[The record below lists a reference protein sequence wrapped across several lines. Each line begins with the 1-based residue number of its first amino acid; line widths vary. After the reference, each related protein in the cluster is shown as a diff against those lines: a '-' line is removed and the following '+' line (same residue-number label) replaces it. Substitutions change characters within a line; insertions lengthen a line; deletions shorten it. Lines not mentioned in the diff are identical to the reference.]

1 MANITSAGTGN
12 SNDGATWTGG
22 SVPTSSDNA
31 IIQNGHT
38 VTQNAAHTFKSLRV
52 ETGGTWTADGSNHLT
67 LSGEN
72 DSDFALQIVDGTYN
86 HANGTVV
93 INNGG
98 GGIAHAAIQ
107 AGDATSTT
115 GLYDLTISGGG
126 TTCEIYGDTTIHRNM
141 EAGGSTTVLRGA
153 LTVNGNLT
161 VNGILNTQ
169 YSSTDRNLTVA
180 GALTNDGTLTLN
192 SSTVN
197 LGSTS
202 TEAGDVTGAGT
213 FNLDTSTINYHTGG
227 NANFNPSTSANF
239 DTNTSTLNLIGLD
252 SSIRAHNFKFNSG
265 NMHNV
270 TTSRGAGSGT
280 HIDKLAANCTITGD
294 LTVGVNSKFS
304 SGTRVFTVNG
314 DVSVTGE
321 LDCDDSDKPMTFGS
335 LTINSGGTYN
345 ATTGTTT
352 LTGKT
357 SSGNYS
363 LDNQGTISG
372 TLNVKVTGDG
382 GHIRE
387 QGTGGINNLEVDLG
401 GSSEYHRLSD
411 STTITGNLTI
421 TEGDFQ
427 PNGRNLTVAGTTTIG
442 PNSGAADQA
451 TLTCSSG
458 DMSLGASQTS
468 SYALRVAQGG
478 TFTGGTGTHTIGSL
492 EVVNNAAAKCT
503 LTNDITTISSER
515 TSTNRAIS
523 IAGTDAVFNHGS
535 VTVKLTNPASTV
547 LKTNFNDLYNLIIDH
562 ATVVGKYTDNF
573 VIANNLTIN
582 QGTFEADAGDENLTV
597 TGDVTVGDGTGSA
610 NTAVLGH
617 SGDDTATNT
626 FGSLT
631 IASDGEYQATSGT
644 TTITDEGD
652 GSSGTNGYAWYN
664 VTGTYT
670 HNNGTVK
677 FTGNSDTDIREDAF
691 YNLII
696 NGDTSSV
703 DFYIRQKDGSSS
715 SSGHIKIFNN
725 LDIQRGGFQR
735 AKSANELSVF
745 GIIDI
750 CSGGTGGYFGDTS
763 DTGIYNLGAVNIHN
777 NGTLNLSNGDNNIN
791 SIRNIAGTVAQD

>member
-1 MANITSAGTGN
+1 MADKTWVGGTSDDAAVDANWSPSGVPA
-12 SNDGATWTGG
+12 SNDKVAIPDASTTSNDCRLTAATSWGTLTIATDGILVGNGQTLTLNGG
-22 SVPTSSDNA
+22 VND
-31 IIQNGHT
+31 
-38 VTQNAAHTFKSLRV
+38 
-52 ETGGTWTADGSNHLT
+52 GGTAADYNYTDQGQTTNVSGNLDITMRNIRSSGDRAIVTAAANNIRNLKIDDFTADG
-67 LSGEN
+67 G
-72 DSDFALQIVDGTYN
+72 GTGKVY
-86 HANGTVV
+86 HFQT
-93 INNGG
+93 
-98 GGIAHAAIQ
+98 H
-107 AGDATSTT
+107 
-115 GLYDLTISGGG
+115 LTISG
-126 TTCEIYGDTTIHRNM
+126 D
-141 EAGGSTTVLRGA
+141 
-153 LTVNGNLT
+153 LTVEYGEF
-161 VNGILNTQ
+161 NTAF
-169 YSSTDRNLTVA
+169 SSTSYNLTVA
-180 GALTNDGTLTLN
+180 G
-192 SSTVN
+192 
-197 LGSTS
+197 
-202 TEAGDVTGAGT
+202 
-213 FNLDTSTINYHTGG
+213 I
-227 NANFNPSTSANF
+227 
-239 DTNTSTLNLIGLD
+239 
-252 SSIRAHNFKFNSG
+252 
-265 NMHNV
+265 
-270 TTSRGAGSGT
+270 
-280 HIDKLAANCTITGD
+280 
-294 LTVGVNSKFS
+294 
-304 SGTRVFTVNG
+304 
-314 DVSVTGE
+314 
-321 LDCDDSDKPMTFGS
+321 
-335 LTINSGGTYN
+335 
-345 ATTGTTT
+345 
-352 LTGKT
+352 
-357 SSGNYS
+357 
-363 LDNQGTISG
+363 
-372 TLNVKVTGDG
+372 
-382 GHIRE
+382 
-387 QGTGGINNLEVDLG
+387 
-401 GSSEYHRLSD
+401 
-411 STTITGNLTI
+411 
-421 TEGDFQ
+421 
-427 PNGRNLTVAGTTTIG
+427 TTIG

-451 TLTCSSG
+451 TLTCNASTL
-458 DMSLGASQTS
+458 SLGASQTS
-468 SYALRVAQGG
+468 SYALRIAQGG
-478 TFTGGTGTHTIGSL
+478 TFTGGSGTQTIGSL

-503 LTNDITTISSER
+503 LTSGVTTISSER
-515 TSTNRAIS
+515 TITNRAIS

-535 VTVKLTNPASTV
+535 GTVKLTNPASTV

-582 QGTFEADAGDENLTV
+582 QGTFEADAGDETLTV

-670 HNNGTVK
+670 HNNGTVE